1 MPAEGSVPTDGRPL
15 LAVSDVTV
23 RFGGVTALSGVDLE
37 VGRGTITGLIGPN
50 GAGKTTLF
58 NVITGVVAP
67 ASGTVVLDATD
78 ITGWP
83 RHRRGRAGIARTFQ
97 RLELFSGLTV
107 SDNLLAAW
115 EASVPGAVLGRRRR
129 EGREVVDSVLHRL
142 DLLALADRV
151 AGQLSTGQGRLV
163 ELGRALAVRPRIL
176 LLDEPSSGLDQGE
189 TEHFREVLTGAV
201 GRQDGEPAVLLVEHD
216 VALVMEVC
224 DRITVLDFGERIAE
238 GTPDEVR
245 NDPRVVAAYLGESDA
260 A

>member
-1 MPAEGSVPTDGRPL
+1 MSAEPVANPAPL
-15 LAVSDVTV
+15 LSVTGVSV
-23 RFGGVTALSGVDLE
+23 RFGGITALRGVDLE

-58 NVITGVVAP
+58 NVITGVVDPVA
-67 ASGTVVLDATD
+67 GRVFLDAVD
-78 ITGWP
+78 ITGWA
-83 RHRRGRAGIARTFQ
+83 RHRRGRAGVARTFQ
-97 RLELFSGLTV
+97 RLELFTGLTV
-107 SDNLLAAW
+107 RDNLLAAW
-115 EASVPGAVLGRRRR
+115 EASVAGAVLGRRRR
-129 EGREVVDSVLHRL
+129 DGREVVDSVLERL
-142 DLLALADRV
+142 ELTPLADRV

-189 TEHFREVLTGAV
+189 TEHFRDVLLGAV
-201 GRQDGEPAVLLVEHD
+201 GQDDGEPAVLLVEHD

-238 GTPDEVR
+238 GTPEQVR